1 VFTLLGAASAIL
13 VISGLVVL
21 AGASDDL
28 DKRMPPQVLPRR
40 FGIYPLTAG
49 VILLI
54 VAGVGLLFP

>member
-13 VISGLVVL
+13 VISGLVSSL
-21 AGASDDL
+21 GRATTSTSAC
-28 DKRMPPQVLPRR
+28 PQVLPRR